1 MTQQSGRKVIISKL
15 QLSCLMYLPLG
26 WYLLSAPQWQL
37 LSDWVAQFGF
47 WCLPRWIQFGFSIT
61 SCYPRKPQ
69 GPIGHWRPPHESL
82 YFLQTRLRG
91 RGGHSP
97 SSTQTL
103 QTIQRVG
110 EKGGERSHGAS
121 PPALSPINQTFP
133 LRLCCSLLW
142 LPQSSLFS
150 LSNTPH
156 WWAQLCCMLPVA
168 VTKSNVLATQKK
180 ITSVWEMMQIFLMQL
195 CRGQPCSQD
204 QTRIE
209 LPIEWWPRP
218 VGTAQIWSEIATA
231 RRKYNQNC
239 GLDAQAVSS
248 ANKKGNK
255 L

>member
-1 MTQQSGRKVIISKL
+1 MTQQSGQKVIISKL

-133 LRLCCSLLW
+133 LRLCCSLWW

-168 VTKSNVLATQKK
+168 VTKSNVLAMQKK
-180 ITSVWEMMQIFLMQL
+180 NHKRLGNDADISHATVQRAAL
-195 CRGQPCSQD
+195 QPGPDEDWVTYWMVTPASWDGSNLVRDCNS
-204 QTRIE
+204 TK
-209 LPIEWWPRP
+209 
-218 VGTAQIWSEIATA
+218 EI
-231 RRKYNQNC
+231 
-239 GLDAQAVSS
+239 
-248 ANKKGNK
+248 
-255 L
+255 